1 MISKRKSFIVG
12 LKSTKLSK
20 NEILFLKKYKPWG
33 IILFTRNIKSFDQ
46 VKKLTSSIRK
56 IFKDKKYPIMI
67 DQEGGRVNRL
77 RNLISFDN
85 MTSEYF
91 GDLFNKDKKKFEIV
105 YKLFVDK
112 TSYLLNL
119 IGVNIN
125 TVPVLDLRVN
135 GASKVIGDRSYSKNK
150 KIVSKLGDICI
161 ELFQNNSIGTVM
173 KHIPGHGLA
182 KVDSHYS
189 TPIINKTY
197 GYLLKNDFWT
207 FKNKNVYLQ

>member
-1 MISKRKSFIVG
+1 
-12 LKSTKLSK
+12 
-20 NEILFLKKYKPWG
+20 
-33 IILFTRNIKSFDQ
+33 
-46 VKKLTSSIRK
+46 
-56 IFKDKKYPIMI
+56 MI

-77 RNLISFDN
+77 RDLISFDN

-105 YKLFVDK
+105 YKLFIDK

-182 KVDSHYS
+182 KVDSHFY
-189 TPIINKTY
+189 TPKVKKDLE
-197 GYLLKNDFWT
+197 YLIKNDFIPISCSELIIHCSKSLIKDLTLYSLSLT
-207 FKNKNVYLQ
+207 FNIM